1 MNTPGRTIPFGKPMI
16 GEEEKQLVWS
26 VLESGLL
33 VHGPKI
39 KEFEAAFAAFTGAP
53 HAVGVANCTAGLH
66 LSYFALGI
74 GPGDEVI
81 VPAMTH
87 TATAHAPELAG
98 ARVRFVDADRTTGNM
113 DVDALEAAIGPNTR
127 AISVVHFLGLP
138 ADMPRITEIARRHG
152 LKVIED
158 CALAVGGRIADLHCG
173 LWGDAGCFSF
183 YPVKHMTTAEGG
195 MVISRDADLAAR
207 IRHVRAFGVDRH
219 QLERAIPGEYD
230 VTALGFNYRMSEVHA
245 AIGIVQM
252 RRIQDFLER
261 RKRNYERLIAALRTI
276 SEIELLESPSPN
288 VVHSHYCLSIVL
300 KPEVAAK
307 RFEIIRD
314 LNRSGVGTSIYYPKP
329 VPYMRYY
336 REKYRLPENAF
347 PNAARIAYQSIAMSV
362 GPHLGPEDMD
372 YAVDMLKSAIRR
384 NCS

>member
-1 MNTPGRTIPFGKPMI
+1 MNVTPRMIQFGKPII
-16 GEEEKQLVWS
+16 GDDEKQLVWS

-33 VHGPKI
+33 VHGPHI
-39 KEFEAAFAAFTGAP
+39 KEFEASFAAFTGAQQ
-53 HAVGVANCTAGLH
+53 AVGVANCTAGLH
-66 LSYFALGI
+66 LCYFAFGI

-87 TATAHAPELAG
+87 TATAHAPELVG
-98 ARVRFVDADRTTGNM
+98 ARVRFVDVDRTTGNIA
-113 DVDALEAAIGPNTR
+113 VDALEAAIGPQTR

-138 ADMPRITEIARRHG
+138 ADMPRIIELARRHG

-158 CALAVGGRIADLHCG
+158 CALAVGSRIGDRHCG

-183 YPVKHMTTAEGG
+183 YPVKHLTTAEGG

-207 IRHVRAFGVDRH
+207 IRHVRAFGIDRH
-219 QLERAIPGEYD
+219 QLERTIPGEYD

-245 AIGIVQM
+245 ALGIVQM
-252 RRIQDFLER
+252 RRLPYFLER
-261 RKRNYERLIAALRTI
+261 RKQNYERLLNALREL
-276 SEIELLESPSPN
+276 SEIELLEMPAPH
-288 VVHSHYCLSIVL
+288 VVHSHYCLSVVL
-300 KPEVAAK
+300 KPELSSK
-307 RFEIIRD
+307 RYEIIRD

-329 VPYMRYY
+329 VPHLRYY

-347 PNAARIAYQSIAMSV
+347 PNAARIAYQSIALSV

-372 YAVDMLKSAIRR
+372 YTAEMLKTAIWR
-384 NCS
+384 NRV